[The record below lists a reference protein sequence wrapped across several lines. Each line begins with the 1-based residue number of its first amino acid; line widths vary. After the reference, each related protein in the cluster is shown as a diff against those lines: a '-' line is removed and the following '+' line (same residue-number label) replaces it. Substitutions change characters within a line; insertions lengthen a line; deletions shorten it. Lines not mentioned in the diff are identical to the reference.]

1 MAGFASFCRLPLPF
15 YSLLEE
21 LTEENTE
28 ANENIIRMDDLL
40 IFMMLDEYKKTCRN
54 VAVRTDS
61 YTERTVPWLSD
72 SSFHQHFRLSRSTG
86 QKLVEVLGNCP
97 EIPVRRERGR
107 PTIDLEI
114 QLLIT
119 LWYLGNP
126 ECIRSV

>member
-1 MAGFASFCRLPLPF
+1 MSIRKRAEMLQFERIPTQREQFHGCLIPLFISTLGFQDQQA
-15 YSLLEE
+15 
-21 LTEENTE
+21 
-28 ANENIIRMDDLL
+28 
-40 IFMMLDEYKKTCRN
+40 K
-54 VAVRTDS
+54 
-61 YTERTVPWLSD
+61 
-72 SSFHQHFRLSRSTG
+72 
-86 QKLVEVLGNCP
+86 KLVEVLGNCP